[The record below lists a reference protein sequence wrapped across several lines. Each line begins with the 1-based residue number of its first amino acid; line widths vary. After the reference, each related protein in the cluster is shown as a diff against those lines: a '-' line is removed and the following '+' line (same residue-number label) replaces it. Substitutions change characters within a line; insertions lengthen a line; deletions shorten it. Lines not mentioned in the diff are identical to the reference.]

1 MSLDTSIINKLK
13 QLGDMMDNFIS
24 QRNHCN
30 KTMKIMG
37 IELEKL
43 HVFIT
48 KLGLHVDRSV
58 KNTDSHKKT
67 IHDMIDSEQNTGGD
81 IDESLIT
88 NMEEMNES
96 IEEGITETLTERKR
110 FDALFAKNLLKLA
123 NDPEITKQELKRDL
137 KKMQRLYNAK
147 HKKLNSATNLA
158 VKALKKNTNDNS
170 KSFKENNKEIIRN
183 AVRQEKKKF
192 LELLSE
198 KIEKYEAQQNED
210 ITNIN
215 EVWSELQKSIDEL
228 KVETSKPV
236 FKKLDSVKKQHPV
249 DELDEYI
256 ETAESDE
263 SLEKK
268 LKTILEG
275 GAIKL
280 KKRKSGSNRTAK
292 RKTKNKNKQRS
303 KTLKAF

>member
-1 MSLDTSIINKLK
+1 MIIQNL
-13 QLGDMMDNFIS
+13 S
-24 QRNHCN
+24 R
-30 KTMKIMG
+30 KT
-37 IELEKL
+37 
-43 HVFIT
+43 T
-48 KLGLHVDRSV
+48 K
-58 KNTDSHKKT
+58 
-67 IHDMIDSEQNTGGD
+67 
-81 IDESLIT
+81 
-88 NMEEMNES
+88 
-96 IEEGITETLTERKR
+96 
-110 FDALFAKNLLKLA
+110 
-123 NDPEITKQELKRDL
+123 
-137 KKMQRLYNAK
+137 
-147 HKKLNSATNLA
+147 
-158 VKALKKNTNDNS
+158 
-170 KSFKENNKEIIRN
+170 IIRN

-236 FKKLDSVKKQHPV
+236 FKKFDSVKKQHPV

-263 SLEKK
+263 SLEK
-268 LKTILEG
+268 TENHIEG

-292 RKTKNKNKQRS
+292 KKQNKNKQRS
-303 KTLKAF
+303 KTLKVF